1 MVDSQEIRF
10 FPIFRGSFCWGSS
23 ELCRKVINPS
33 WLGMVTTHKNA
44 ELGMVY
50 YWFIIGDGLLLV
62 TIKILLLVYY
72 WSPPKFTKILRF
84 LLWINKLFGWK
95 HPGKFGFYS
104 PKCGFYHAALRRAYD
119 PGKKELDIM
128 VWWWRWWWC
137 PIVPLSQKN
146 SAGDF
151 KKKWGHFGHHQ
162 RIELA
167 QRGASRA
174 SMSLTWSASVHSVLR
189 CTCFWI
195 LP

>member
-1 MVDSQEIRF
+1 MLS
-10 FPIFRGSFCWGSS
+10 WG
-23 ELCRKVINPS
+23 
-33 WLGMVTTHKNA
+33 
-44 ELGMVY
+44 
-50 YWFIIGDGLLLV
+50 WFIIGLLLV

-146 SAGDF
+146 SAGDL
-151 KKKWGHFGHHQ
+151 KKKMGTFWTSPEDWTRPARGLEGLDVIDLVCLGAFGAALHVFLNTS
-162 RIELA
+162 I
-167 QRGASRA
+167 
-174 SMSLTWSASVHSVLR
+174 V
-189 CTCFWI
+189 
-195 LP
+195 